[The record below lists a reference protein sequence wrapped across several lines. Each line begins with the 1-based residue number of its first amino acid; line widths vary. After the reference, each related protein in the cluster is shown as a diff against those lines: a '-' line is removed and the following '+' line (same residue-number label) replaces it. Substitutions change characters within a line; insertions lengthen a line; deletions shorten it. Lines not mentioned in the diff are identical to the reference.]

1 VQIQFIAPFVLFLL
15 LFNSIAF
22 LPIQSSKK
30 ARQLPRASELGA
42 KKNEP
47 SKMVRRLQ
55 YTTAL
60 TTLFSYGL
68 LFAFG
73 QLRDFFRNLL
83 DCLKRNNNDNV
94 KVVVGRTRR
103 QRSRPCRSFGCSLF
117 SEVVGR

>member
-1 VQIQFIAPFVLFLL
+1 
-15 LFNSIAF
+15 
-22 LPIQSSKK
+22 
-30 ARQLPRASELGA
+30 
-42 KKNEP
+42 
-47 SKMVRRLQ
+47 MVRRLQ

-117 SEVVGR
+117 SEVVGRWPDPDIAFHACRGTHRSACTTADSAFA